1 VRSLAENYV
10 KKEELL
16 KAIKSEAVDYPDYE
30 VVDVKE
36 PKLYKEIFPWDLP
49 PKAVW
54 DGIVVPMEIPDEIW
68 ISDTT
73 FRDGQQAMEQP
84 YTVEQII
91 KIYGFLNKIS
101 GPNRKINFT
110 ECFLYTSR
118 DKEAVERL
126 KQLGYNNPRITGW
139 IRASKEDLK
148 AVKEAKLEETGML
161 TSISDYHI
169 FYKFKGLS
177 RSQVIEK
184 YLEVVEEGLKAGI
197 AMRAHVEDC
206 TRADV
211 LGVVVPFARK
221 LMKLAEKYDLP
232 VKIRVPDTLGVG
244 LPWPTAALP
253 RSIPKIM
260 WVLRHL
266 AGVPSKWLE
275 FHGHNDLHFG
285 VVNATAAWLYG
296 AASNSTTLFGIGE
309 RAGNVPLEAMV
320 FIYASIKGGF
330 DGMDTKAITEAAK
343 YYERELRYKIP
354 PYYPIVGK
362 NFNITRAGIHAD
374 GTLKNVEMYLPFDT
388 EKLLGVPP
396 GVGITPYSGIA
407 GVAFWVNYYFSLKG
421 SERVDKTTPGV
432 AKIFEEVSKK
442 FEEGSL
448 SISDEEMLELVK
460 KHLPEIWEKYG
471 GRAPLR

>member
-1 VRSLAENYV
+1 MHLGESYV

-16 KAIKSEAVDYPDYE
+16 KAIKDEAIDYPDYE

-36 PKLYKEIFPWDLP
+36 PKLYRNTFPWELP
-49 PKAVW
+49 PKVTW
-54 DGIVVPMEIPDEIW
+54 DGIMVSMEIPDDIW

-73 FRDGQQAMEQP
+73 FRDGQQAREQP
-84 YTVEQII
+84 YTVEQVV
-91 KIYGFLNKIS
+91 KIYSFLNRIS

-118 DKEAVERL
+118 DKEAVEKLR
-126 KQLGYNNPRITGW
+126 QLGYNNPRITGW

-197 AMRAHVEDC
+197 AMRAHIEDC

-221 LMKLAEKYDLP
+221 LMKLAEKYRLP

-244 LPWPTAALP
+244 LPWPNAALP

-266 AGVPSKWLE
+266 AGVPSTWLE

-320 FIYASIKGGF
+320 FMYASIKGSF
-330 DGMDTKAITEAAK
+330 DGMDTKAITEVAR
-343 YYERELRYKIP
+343 YYEKELNYK
-354 PYYPIVGK
+354 
-362 NFNITRAGIHAD
+362 
-374 GTLKNVEMYLPFDT
+374 L
-388 EKLLGVPP
+388 
-396 GVGITPYSGIA
+396 
-407 GVAFWVNYYFSLKG
+407 
-421 SERVDKTTPGV
+421 
-432 AKIFEEVSKK
+432 
-442 FEEGSL
+442 
-448 SISDEEMLELVK
+448 
-460 KHLPEIWEKYG
+460 
-471 GRAPLR
+471 